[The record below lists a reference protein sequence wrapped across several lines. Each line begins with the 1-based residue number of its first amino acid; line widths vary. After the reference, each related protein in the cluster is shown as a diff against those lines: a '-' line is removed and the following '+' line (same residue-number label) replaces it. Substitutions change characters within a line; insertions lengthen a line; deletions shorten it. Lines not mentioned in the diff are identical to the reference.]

1 MNCTQCGSPI
11 DADAAWC
18 SNCGAK
24 VNNAPAQPAQPVAQ
38 PMQTTQPVAQPV
50 QPVAQPAQSAQP
62 AQPAPQFTQPMQQP
76 YNPGLQTNTNFAPS
90 SNAAPNAAPASVAIK
105 MSKKNK
111 IIVSVVVVLVAILGL
126 AYYFIQQNLYSP
138 EATVKRYVTAL
149 ENGNFTE
156 ANSLIDWT
164 SSNVPEGTRILMTNS
179 VGKNTKNRI
188 ANSTITD
195 VSYNSKRV
203 SYKINGAPGSFIV
216 ELAPP
221 KSQWLVFKSYKLK
234 YPTVSTL
241 PIDVLNYVK
250 ALKINGTLVD
260 LNKYEKSSKKDG
272 AYGYT
277 DNNGYS
283 NFTRYNIPV
292 YPGTY
297 SVDLVLSTSLL
308 KAGAAKDVDVSEPG
322 KEPEPVFIEVKSTK
336 QLKQSIN
343 DAIKKEVDS
352 CIASTDPTVP
362 KNCNFAVKLPEESY
376 GFLSVNKYNYA
387 DIKRTV
393 EEYPK
398 VTSVDSNYSSFNTD
412 YSTVKVKYRYKLDD
426 SNNWSEDSRESRFS
440 MGGTYKIKGD
450 KVVVNFYKDSDSDY

>member
-1 MNCTQCGSPI
+1 MNCTQCGNSI

-24 VNNAPAQPAQPVAQ
+24 VDDAPDSQPAQPV
-38 PMQTTQPVAQPV
+38 
-50 QPVAQPAQSAQP
+50 QS
-62 AQPAPQFTQPMQQP
+62 TQQP
-76 YNPGLQTNTNFAPS
+76 YNPGSQTNTNFAPS
-90 SNAAPNAAPASVAIK
+90 SNLAANSAPAPVAIK

-126 AYYFIQQNLYSP
+126 AYYLIQQNLYSP

-164 SSNVPEGTRILMTNS
+164 SSNIPEGTRVLMTNS

-203 SYKINGAPGSFIV
+203 SYKINGAPGSFTV

-221 KSQWLVFKSYKLK
+221 KSQWLVFNSYKLK

-250 ALKINGTLVD
+250 AIKINGTLVD

-297 SVDLVLSTSLL
+297 SVDIVLSTSLL
-308 KAGAAKDVDVSEPG
+308 KAGHTKDVDVSEPG

-343 DAIKKEVDS
+343 DAIKKEVDR
-352 CIASTDPTVP
+352 CIASTNPTVP
-362 KNCNFAVKLPEESY
+362 KNCNFAIKLSEERY

-393 EEYPK
+393 EGYPK
-398 VTSVDSNYSSFNTD
+398 VTSVDPNYNSFTTNL
-412 YSTVKVKYRYKLDD
+412 STVKVKYRSKFDD
-426 SNNWSEDSRESRFS
+426 SNDWRDDSRENRFS
-440 MGGTYKIKGD
+440 LGGNYKIKDD
-450 KVVVNFYKDSDSDY
+450 KVVINFYKDSDSNSDY